1 MDFIKGRHTVKRRAE
16 AGRPVPS
23 NSSAPSAKPLVAK
36 VGRGRA
42 AGTRPYAAGVTGVRP
57 GRELRDTCGVRSEE
71 TVFVGGPLD
80 GRVLPVLTGPTG
92 QPPKWY
98 EVPVP
103 DAGGGPPTVFAYRRV
118 PAGYTKRLGL
128 QRGWKYEYVPEGR
141 ERRALK
147 WPWSKPQ
154 RG

>member
-1 MDFIKGRHTVKRRAE
+1 M
-16 AGRPVPS
+16 
-23 NSSAPSAKPLVAK
+23 
-36 VGRGRA
+36 
-42 AGTRPYAAGVTGVRP
+42 
-57 GRELRDTCGVRSEE
+57 RSEE

-103 DAGGGPPTVFAYRRV
+103 DAGGGAPTVFAYRRV

-141 ERRALK
+141 ERRVLK
-147 WPWSKPQ
+147 WPWSKPD

>member
-1 MDFIKGRHTVKRRAE
+1 MKGRHTVKRL
-16 AGRPVPS
+16 AGRRRRVPS
-23 NSSAPSAKPLVAK
+23 NGSARTAKPLVAK
-36 VGRGRA
+36 VGRGRR

-57 GRELRDTCGVRSEE
+57 GGALRDTGGVRSEE

-103 DAGGGPPTVFAYRRV
+103 DADGGPPTVFAYRRV

-141 ERRALK
+141 ERRTLK
-147 WPWSKPQ
+147 WPWSKP
-154 RG
+154 GHG

>member
-1 MDFIKGRHTVKRRAE
+1 MKGRGTVKRRADV
-16 AGRPVPS
+16 RRRIPS
-23 NSSAPSAKPLVAK
+23 NGPARAAEPLVAA
-36 VGRGRA
+36 VGRGPG
-42 AGTRPYAAGVTGVRP
+42 AGTWPYAAGVTGVRP
-57 GRELRDTCGVRSEE
+57 GGELRDTGGVRSEE

-103 DAGGGPPTVFAYRRV
+103 DAGGGPPTVLAYKRA

-141 ERRALK
+141 EKRVLK
-147 WPWSKPQ
+147 WPWSKPG